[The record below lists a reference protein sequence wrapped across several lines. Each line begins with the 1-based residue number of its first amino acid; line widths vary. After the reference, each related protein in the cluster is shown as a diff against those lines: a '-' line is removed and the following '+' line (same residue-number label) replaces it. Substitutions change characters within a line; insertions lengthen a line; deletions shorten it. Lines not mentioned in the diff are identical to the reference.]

1 MTYLELIK
9 NFEFWAGMNEGDVSN
24 DTSLKSTVTAGFNR
38 KLERYL
44 GMLGATSNISQVDD
58 TNYTNQPFSLFD
70 IVENQHDYEFL
81 EDEDGNTI
89 TDITAVLIKVGN
101 SFRKLDKLTLEDR
114 NAELVMSP
122 NTTKTGVPT
131 QWLERNN
138 TIFFDPI
145 PNYSLAE
152 GGKLFYKRA
161 PSYFETSDTTK
172 QPGIPVPF
180 HELISISYA
189 YDWNIVHKQNGR
201 VNIQDLRE
209 RLDNLEKELITYQ
222 QLKNPF
228 RNMIIPRREN
238 TR

>member
-9 NFEFWAGMNEGDVSN
+9 NFEFWAGMNDGDVSN
-24 DTSLKSTVTAGFNR
+24 DTSLKSTITAGFNR

-44 GMLGATSNISQVDD
+44 GMLGMASNISQVDD

-70 IVENQHDYEFL
+70 IVADQHDYEFL

-89 TDITAVLIKVGN
+89 TDITAVLIKVGD
-101 SFRKLDKLTLEDR
+101 SFRKLDKLTLDNP

-122 NTTKTGVPT
+122 NATTGTPT
-131 QWLERNN
+131 RWLERNN

-145 PNYSLAE
+145 PNYSEAE

-161 PSYFETSDTTK
+161 PSYFATTDTTK

-180 HELISISYA
+180 HELISMSYA
-189 YDWNIVHKQNGR
+189 YDWNIVHKQQGR
-201 VNIQDLRE
+201 VNIAELKVN
-209 RLDNLEKELITYQ
+209 LDKLEKELKTDQ
-222 QLKNPF
+222 QLRNPY
-228 RNMIIPRREN
+228 RNMIYPKREN

>member
-1 MTYLELIK
+1 MTYTELLK
-9 NFEFWAGMNEGDVSN
+9 NFSFWVGMSEEDVSN
-24 DTSLKSTVTAGFNR
+24 DASLKATVTAGFNR

-58 TNYTNQPFSLFD
+58 TNYTNHPFSLFD
-70 IVENQHDYEFL
+70 IEEDQHDYEFL

-101 SFRKLDKLTLEDR
+101 SFIKLDKMTLDNP

-122 NTTKTGVPT
+122 NATKGVPT
-131 QWLERNN
+131 KYLERNN
-138 TIFFDPI
+138 TVFFDPI
-145 PNYSLAE
+145 PNYSLVE

-161 PSYFETSDTTK
+161 PSYFATTDTLK
-172 QPGIPVPF
+172 QPGLPVPF
-180 HELISISYA
+180 HELISMSFA

-201 VNIQDLRE
+201 VQISDLKM
-209 RLDNLEKELITYQ
+209 RLDNLERELITYQ
-222 QLKNPF
+222 QLRNPF
-228 RNMIIPRREN
+228 RGKIIPRRDN